1 MPVPPRSARPPPRLL
16 GLGTRGGLTAVA
28 VAALSAPFFPLC
40 AFLEMNISK
49 RKKFGRAARGA
60 ARDARDLSSNTYFVL
75 ACDFGGLFF
84 FFGLTKGKGPSR
96 GGAGTEATAAN
107 KKEYKHSALL
117 ERTET
122 KRSEEREREEGK
134 TRQPRRGQ
142 GGTLAM
148 ASTVDPR
155 ARVRVSPALQR
166 GPDVAPLAAW
176 PEAGRGPTGFRT
188 IPPLLAALGAVDG
201 PCWRPTRPPR
211 SSRPGAAGA
220 ERRPSQD
227 VVAQATRF
235 RLDYWI

>member
-1 MPVPPRSARPPPRLL
+1 MLEIFPATRILYSRVILAVFSFFSGLL
-16 GLGTRGGLTAVA
+16 
-28 VAALSAPFFPLC
+28 
-40 AFLEMNISK
+40 
-49 RKKFGRAARGA
+49 
-60 ARDARDLSSNTYFVL
+60 
-75 ACDFGGLFF
+75 
-84 FFGLTKGKGPSR
+84 KGKGPFERRRRHR
-96 GGAGTEATAAN
+96 GDSSQQ
-107 KKEYKHSALL
+107 KEYKHSALL

-201 PCWRPTRPPR
+201 PCWRPTRPPG
-211 SSRPGAAGA
+211 PPAGPA
-220 ERRPSQD
+220 RAPRERKDDLPRRRPSDAISVGLFDLTSFFPSVLFSRYVWGAPQKHD
-227 VVAQATRF
+227 DGPTNF
-235 RLDYWI
+235 RRVQRVRREVLR

>member
-1 MPVPPRSARPPPRLL
+1 MLEIFPATRILYSRVILAVFSFFSGLL
-16 GLGTRGGLTAVA
+16 
-28 VAALSAPFFPLC
+28 
-40 AFLEMNISK
+40 
-49 RKKFGRAARGA
+49 
-60 ARDARDLSSNTYFVL
+60 
-75 ACDFGGLFF
+75 
-84 FFGLTKGKGPSR
+84 KGKGPFERRRRHR
-96 GGAGTEATAAN
+96 GDSSQQ
-107 KKEYKHSALL
+107 KEYKHSALL

-211 SSRPGAAGA
+211 SSRWARPGAAGA
-220 ERRPSQD
+220 ERRPPKTSSPKRRDFGWIIGSD
-227 VVAQATRF
+227 VFFSF
-235 RLDYWI
+235 RSFFSLRLGRPTET